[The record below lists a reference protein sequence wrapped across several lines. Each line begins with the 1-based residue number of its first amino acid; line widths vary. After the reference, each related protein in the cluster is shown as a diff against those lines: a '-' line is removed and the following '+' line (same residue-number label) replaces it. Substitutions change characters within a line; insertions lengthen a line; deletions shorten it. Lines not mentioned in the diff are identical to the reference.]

1 MNSKTYFEDIKTIAS
16 LPIYDKLNNKS
27 IMITG
32 ACGLIGSFLVDVLM
46 CRNLE
51 FNDNITVIAYD
62 FKEEFILNRFS
73 NYINNTNFKYVYQ
86 DVNLPLEYNDKVDYI
101 MHLASNAHPSLF
113 KTDPVGTISANIVGL
128 LNLLNFAK
136 DNNVSRVLYISTG
149 EVYGETG
156 CDVKEFRE
164 DYQGYVNP
172 TNFRSCYPNSKRC
185 AETLCVSF
193 TEEYHV
199 STVIARPSHVYGP
212 TFTKNDSRVYAE
224 FIRNI
229 LNNEDIILKSEGKQ
243 VRSYTYVADCV
254 SALLY
259 ILLFGEDKNAYNIAN
274 KNSIISI
281 KEMAEVIAKIGN
293 KKVLFDIP
301 KEQNTVSNPMMCGVL
316 NSDKLSSLGWTEL
329 YDIEKGYTNT
339 IKILKEV
346 QNERI

>member
-1 MNSKTYFEDIKTIAS
+1 MNSKTYWDDVRVVAN
-16 LPIYDKLNNKS
+16 LPIYDTLNNKS

-46 CRNLE
+46 YRNKELK
-51 FNDNITVIAYD
+51 NNITVIAYD
-62 FKEEFILNRFS
+62 FKEEFILNRF
-73 NYINNTNFKYVYQ
+73 NEYINDHNFKYIYQ
-86 DVNLPLEYNDKVDYI
+86 DVNLPLYYNDRVDYI

-136 DNNVSRVLYISTG
+136 DNNVLRVLYTSTG
-149 EVYGETG
+149 EVYGEAG
-156 CDVKEFRE
+156 SDIKEFRE
-164 DYQGYVNP
+164 DFQGYVNP
-172 TNFRSCYPNSKRC
+172 TNSRSCYPSSKRC

-193 TEEYHV
+193 SEEYHV

-224 FIRNI
+224 FIRNV

-243 VRSYTYVADCV
+243 IRSYTYVADCV

-274 KNSIISI
+274 KDSITSI
-281 KEMAEVIAKIGN
+281 KDMANVIAKIGN
-293 KKVLFDIP
+293 RKVIFDIP
-301 KEQNTVSNPMMCGVL
+301 KEVSSSNNPMMCGVL
-316 NSDKLSSLGWTEL
+316 NSDKLLSLGWIGRYT
-329 YDIEKGYTNT
+329 IEKGYTNT
-339 IKILKEV
+339 INILKEV
-346 QNERI
+346 HDERV